1 MRNYFDYLFWKLHFQ
16 ISFELGLILLFQ
28 TEDYCLLVQLI
39 FGRFKLIFYLNEEVN
54 KYFITLM
61 SFVLFNHY
69 LEYSI
74 RLS

>member
-1 MRNYFDYLFWKLHFQ
+1 MRNYFDYLYWKLHFQ

-28 TEDYCLLVQLI
+28 TEDYFLLVQLI

-54 KYFITLM
+54 KYFIMLM
-61 SFVLFNHY
+61 SFVIFNHY

>member
-1 MRNYFDYLFWKLHFQ
+1 MRNYFDYLYWKLHFQ